1 MAPMEAIHKLKLKN
15 YNKSEVK
22 EKSIP
27 IKRNTMD
34 YDRG

>member
-1 MAPMEAIHKLKLKN
+1 MEAIHKLKFKN

-22 EKSIP
+22 GKRIP
-27 IKRNTMD
+27 IRGNTMD